1 MDGVVDLDNI
11 IQEEAEEDSHSTQ
24 PNDLDLERS
33 NYFSIWHRPQGK
45 FHYEA

>member
-24 PNDLDLERS
+24 PNDLDLDRS
-33 NYFSIWHRPQGK
+33 NCFSNWNRPLGKSRFQG
-45 FHYEA
+45 